1 MHRDNSCT
9 KFGVHLPKLDAV
21 NSFIF
26 PLGLFFLF
34 FFLPS
39 VKLIC
44 IKFGTF
50 GGLFCT
56 SGSSFQEHSSL
67 VLHSVGFCCVFFS
80 NIVIISTNYIS
91 MYSAICRKNYNEF
104 YSTSECKITVPAV
117 STVSHQFKENIT
129 VSA

>member
-1 MHRDNSCT
+1 MQHDNSCT
-9 KFGVHLPKLDAV
+9 KFRVHLPKLDAV

-39 VKLIC
+39 FKLIC
-44 IKFGTF
+44 IKFGTL

-67 VLHSVGFCCVFFS
+67 VLHSVGFFFFFS

-91 MYSAICRKNYNEF
+91 MYSAICRKSYNEL